1 MGILNKIFGNNTSE
15 TKKQPCFDWNALTTI
30 EQFNDIVEKSRTK
43 TQAIF
48 KHSTRCGISSSVLKQ
63 FEKQRNTTIEFHYLD
78 LLKYRDI
85 SNDIASRF
93 NVIHQSPQLLVIKNG
108 VVVAH
113 DAHYDIMGMDLDR
126 F

>member
-1 MGILNKIFGNNTSE
+1 MGILNNIFRNNTSE

-30 EQFNDIVEKSRTK
+30 EQFNDIVEQSRTK

-48 KHSTRCGISSSVLKQ
+48 KHSTRCGVSSGVLKQ
-63 FEKQRNTTIEFHYLD
+63 FEKQSNATIDFHFLD
-78 LLKYRDI
+78 LLNYRDI

-93 NVIHQSPQLLVIKNG
+93 NVVHQSPQLLVIKNG

-113 DAHYDIMGMDLDR
+113 EAHYDIMSMNLDR